1 MSIIKYSIE
10 NELFGSRNL
19 QKNIH
24 NISKSNSSFTGLS
37 RQLHDINA
45 IVNSDHFTRRL
56 PNIIKENEFDLTRS
70 QINKIFSAQ
79 WLDDRKVIM
88 GTKCN
93 KVR

>member
-10 NELFGSRNL
+10 NELHGTRKLN
-19 QKNIH
+19 QNIN
-24 NISKSNSSFTGLS
+24 NISKSKSSFTGLS
-37 RQLHDINA
+37 KKLPNLSTLTNQ
-45 IVNSDHFTRRL
+45 DHFTRRL
-56 PNIIKENEFDLTRS
+56 PKTLKENEFNLTES

-93 KVR
+93 KVI